1 MNPTVQ
7 PSTLGQHL
15 QTLAQRP
22 LEIALLVLWTG
33 LIAYFFGFHLAFG
46 PALQESALT
55 HLESAWNS
63 ETEYEH
69 AYFIPFIMV
78 GLLWMARKK
87 IASAPLTRQGAK
99 LGLVLLILGI
109 LFYIASIR
117 TIQWRVAIGSLTFV
131 LFGSALYGLGWRAA
145 KHFLFPIALFYF
157 AVPVPGLLQGTNLLQ
172 LIATKAAYQAGSLFG
187 VDMITAGNNLASA
200 TDKWGFDVAEG
211 CSGLRSLMALTL
223 VGAIYAYTTQTKL
236 WKGLILFASTIPL
249 AIIANSL
256 RITTIVIIA
265 EYVDADFAG
274 GVYHDWSGFLFFLA
288 CGLAGLIL
296 IHRFL
301 EASSH
306 KITAR
311 QITRTATPGI
321 TE

>member
-1 MNPTVQ
+1 MSQ
-7 PSTLGQHL
+7 PASPAPTLGQRL
-15 QTLAQRP
+15 KTLPQRP
-22 LEIALLVLWTG
+22 LELALLIIWAFLVV
-33 LIAYFFGFHLAFG
+33 YFFGIHLAYG

-87 IASAPLTRQGAK
+87 IAASPLTQQGAK
-99 LGLVLLILGI
+99 LGLILITLGV
-109 LFYIASIR
+109 LFYIASVR
-117 TIQWRVAIGSLTFV
+117 TIQWRVAIGALTFI
-131 LFGSALYGLGWRAA
+131 LFGSALYGLGWQGA
-145 KHFLFPIALFYF
+145 KYFLFPIALFYF
-157 AVPVPGLLQGTNLLQ
+157 AVPMPGLLQGTNLLQ
-172 LIATKAAYQAGSLFG
+172 LIATKAAYHAGSLFG
-187 VDMITAGNNLASA
+187 VDMIAAGNNLASA

-223 VGAIYAYTTQTKL
+223 VGAVYAYTTQTKL
-236 WKGLILFASTIPL
+236 WKGLLLFASTIPL

-256 RITTIVIIA
+256 RITTIVLIA
-265 EYVDADFAG
+265 EYIDPEFAG

-296 IHRFL
+296 IHRL
-301 EASSH
+301 LDASSH
-306 KITAR
+306 RVTTSQVKRAPTTA
-311 QITRTATPGI
+311 
-321 TE
+321 